1 MGSELGPE
9 RGFAERAGQME
20 RSSSNSSVIENGT
33 SVQST
38 FLYCLTVKSISPSCR
53 ASLLLCRTLCVG
65 DATLS
70 GSVISCV
77 SAIDAVSNYWVS
89 SCNNFG

>member
-1 MGSELGPE
+1 MGSDLGPE

-33 SVQST
+33 SVQIT

-53 ASLLLCRTLCVG
+53 AFSTTLPYALCRG
-65 DATLS
+65 
-70 GSVISCV
+70 
-77 SAIDAVSNYWVS
+77 
-89 SCNNFG
+89 CNSLRVCHQLRGGHRRGL